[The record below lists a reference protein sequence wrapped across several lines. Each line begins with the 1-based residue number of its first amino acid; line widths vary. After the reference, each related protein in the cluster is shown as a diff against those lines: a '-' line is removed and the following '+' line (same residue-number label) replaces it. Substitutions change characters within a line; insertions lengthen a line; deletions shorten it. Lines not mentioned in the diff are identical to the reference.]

1 MKMLVTGGN
10 GFIGSHLVRE
20 LVARGHAVRV
30 MYQPGTDLDRL
41 DGLDVEALEGDLRD
55 DHSLARL
62 CRGQEVVLHL
72 AAVVMDWGPWEL
84 FREVNVNG
92 TRNLI
97 TAAISEEVR
106 RLVFVSSVAIHRY
119 VGISA
124 GDETWPRDNLTNP
137 YAASKISCED
147 MLLRAHREGRLEAV
161 IARPGVFPFGIGDR
175 LALPE
180 LLRNHGAYVHVAGG
194 RARLCTAY
202 APNFAEGLALCAE
215 VQRAA
220 GQVYV
225 IADDETPT
233 WREVTDHLFS
243 GVGLPPAR
251 RSVPLTVA
259 MTAALAAEAW
269 AKISRKPPLINRYR
283 VSLAGRDCVFGSR
296 KAKDELGWRPRVGL
310 DEALDVTIEWLD
322 QNRELWLETN
332 GSVRK

>member
-1 MKMLVTGGN
+1 MKILVTGGN
-10 GFIGSHLVRE
+10 GFLGSHLVRE
-20 LVARGHAVRV
+20 LVARGHQVRA
-30 MYQPGTDLDRL
+30 MFQPGTDLDRL

-55 DHSLARL
+55 ADALARL

-72 AAVVMDWGPWEL
+72 AAVVQDWGPWEL
-84 FREVNVNG
+84 FREINVDG

-97 TAAISEEVR
+97 AAVCAEEVR
-106 RLVFVSSVAIHRY
+106 RLVFVSSVAVHRY

-124 GDETWPRDNLTNP
+124 GDETWPRDNMTNP
-137 YAASKISCED
+137 YAASKIACED
-147 MLLRAHREGRLEAV
+147 MLLRAHRERRLEAV
-161 IARPGVFPFGIGDR
+161 IARPGVFPFGVGDR

-233 WREVTDHLFS
+233 WRQVTDRLFS
-243 GVGLPPAR
+243 GVGLSPAS
-251 RSVPLTVA
+251 RSVPLTAA
-259 MTAALAAEAW
+259 MTAAMAAEAW

-283 VSLAGRDCVFGSR
+283 VSLAGRDCVFVSH
-296 KAKDELGWRPRVGL
+296 KVKDELGWRPRVGL
-310 DEALDVTIEWLD
+310 DQALDATLGWLND
-322 QNRELWLETN
+322 NRELWLQT
-332 GSVRK
+332 